1 MSPAGQNSN
10 KKTAPAR
17 RTVWAEFQEILS
29 LKTLHGATSLTPLQA
44 RRFNAIRP
52 HSLTRVPR
60 IGYFYNLSLPQ
71 HLSSVTK
78 LKSQKPQSFEQAL
91 AEIES
96 IVAAME
102 AGQLPL
108 EQSLAAY
115 KRGAELLQ
123 YCQAQLR
130 EAQQQVKVLEA
141 GTLQNFSGD
150 NGNE

>member
-1 MSPAGQNSN
+1 MN
-10 KKTAPAR
+10 KSST
-17 RTVWAEFQEILS
+17 E
-29 LKTLHGATSLTPLQA
+29 TP
-44 RRFNAIRP
+44 R
-52 HSLTRVPR
+52 
-60 IGYFYNLSLPQ
+60 
-71 HLSSVTK
+71 
-78 LKSQKPQSFEQAL
+78 SFEVAL

-123 YCQAQLR
+123 YCQSLLQ

-141 GTLQNFSGD
+141 GTLKNFDGEQSVD
-150 NGNE
+150 